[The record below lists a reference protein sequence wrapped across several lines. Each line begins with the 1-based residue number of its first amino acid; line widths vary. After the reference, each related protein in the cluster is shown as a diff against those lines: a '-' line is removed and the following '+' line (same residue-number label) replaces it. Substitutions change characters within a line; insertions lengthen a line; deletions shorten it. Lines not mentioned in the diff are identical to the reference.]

1 MFLLRSTFE
10 FPTFGVSRH
19 PYSTHVVFYLQFYFV
34 DFLLHFFSFFCL
46 TYYASSSHF
55 YVLGFLPRDTML
67 STSSIAFSKGPHFD
81 AFACCSFLSPEEALT
96 QAATCDANKRADK
109 SYMQVNGDSPHVSHQ
124 RLHVVTY
131 IHLFISI

>member
-1 MFLLRSTFE
+1 
-10 FPTFGVSRH
+10 
-19 PYSTHVVFYLQFYFV
+19 
-34 DFLLHFFSFFCL
+34 
-46 TYYASSSHF
+46 
-55 YVLGFLPRDTML
+55 ML
-67 STSSIAFSKGPHFD
+67 STSSIAFSLGPHFD
-81 AFACCSFLSPEEALT
+81 AFVLCSFLPPEEALN